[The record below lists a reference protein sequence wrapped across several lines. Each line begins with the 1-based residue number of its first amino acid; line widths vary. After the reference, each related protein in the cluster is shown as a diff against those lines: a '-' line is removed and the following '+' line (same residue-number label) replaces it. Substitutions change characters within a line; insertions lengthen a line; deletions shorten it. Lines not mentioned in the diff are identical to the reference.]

1 MKNFWQCLVL
11 LVIANSANSQE
22 WIPQGMNL
30 LPDGYAV
37 LSMSIVDDTVLWV
50 ITSDESVANSGTP
63 VPADHQIFLFR
74 SINAGQ
80 TWETIYVEESIGR
93 ISFDIQAES
102 ADEAWITTQD
112 YASGLGRAIYKT
124 EDGGV
129 TWQQKTLGGNTGVFI
144 RLLEQSHIFCQAN
157 KGVTTSADDGATWE
171 SHNINGYGSAEYNG
185 LISGCNMACTAG
197 DTIWVGTSEGRIARS
212 TLYGQE
218 HTRFNAAVGE
228 FIQCVSFAD
237 HQKGMLIYYDLNT
250 GAYGIARSFDGGAT
264 WSETPS
270 KPAEIISCNLTFVPG
285 TSGTYILTPDPF
297 AIDHSYYITNDF
309 GETWNNGGII
319 EGDNFN
325 CVLFLNPT
333 TGWLSANKKST
344 NGESPLVYKWS
355 GDLTTGTKA
364 VDQILAGFTLSP
376 NPASDYISIHFE
388 EDLTDDQI
396 QTLYDH
402 VGKVIFS
409 RKTDQIEIDIRA
421 LPPGRYTLKII
432 SGDRTGS
439 RSFIKLDSAD

>member
-129 TWQQKTLGGNTGVFI
+129 TWQQKL
-144 RLLEQSHIFCQAN
+144 
-157 KGVTTSADDGATWE
+157 
-171 SHNINGYGSAEYNG
+171 
-185 LISGCNMACTAG
+185 
-197 DTIWVGTSEGRIARS
+197 
-212 TLYGQE
+212 
-218 HTRFNAAVGE
+218 
-228 FIQCVSFAD
+228 
-237 HQKGMLIYYDLNT
+237 
-250 GAYGIARSFDGGAT
+250 
-264 WSETPS
+264 
-270 KPAEIISCNLTFVPG
+270 
-285 TSGTYILTPDPF
+285 
-297 AIDHSYYITNDF
+297 
-309 GETWNNGGII
+309 
-319 EGDNFN
+319 
-325 CVLFLNPT
+325 
-333 TGWLSANKKST
+333 
-344 NGESPLVYKWS
+344 
-355 GDLTTGTKA
+355 
-364 VDQILAGFTLSP
+364 
-376 NPASDYISIHFE
+376 
-388 EDLTDDQI
+388 
-396 QTLYDH
+396 
-402 VGKVIFS
+402 
-409 RKTDQIEIDIRA
+409 
-421 LPPGRYTLKII
+421 
-432 SGDRTGS
+432 
-439 RSFIKLDSAD
+439 